1 MENFPV
7 FHPTYFPTVY
17 QYVKMLACKEVVFEV
32 NDNYQKQTYRNRCFI
47 YGANGKQLLNVPI
60 SKASGKQKSKD
71 ILVNY
76 SSNWQKEHL
85 KSLISAYKSSPFFE
99 FYIDELMPVFTN
111 QVNYLVDLNVLIFT
125 ILNDALQI
133 EIPFYKT
140 KEYHQ
145 ETTNDFRYLV
155 NAKKEFVLSL
165 PSYTQVF
172 QEKHGFIANLSILD
186 LLFNVGPNAEMYL
199 LNSQIAEL
207 QSIGESKKIR
217 R

>member
-7 FHPTYFPTVY
+7 FHPTYFPTIY
-17 QYVKMLACKEVVFEV
+17 QYVKMLNSNKVLFEV
-32 NDNYQKQTYRNRCFI
+32 YDNYQKQTYRNRCFI
-47 YGANGKQLLNVPI
+47 YGANGKQLLNVPV

-71 ILVNY
+71 ILVSY

-111 QVNYLVDLNVLIFT
+111 QIKYLVDLNVLLFT

-140 KEYHQ
+140 KEYHK

-155 NAKKEFVLSL
+155 NAKKEFGLSL

-172 QEKHGFIANLSILD
+172 QGKYDFIANLSILD
-186 LLFNVGPNAEMYL
+186 LLFNEGPNAEMYL
-199 LNSQIAEL
+199 LNSQITDL
-207 QSIGESKKIR
+207 QNIDKSKEIR